1 MSSSMEQ
8 KSQSYFSSGLADE
21 IIVQCRKLIK
31 DSPNNP
37 RLHQTMGAAYEIKGD
52 FLSAL
57 DAFEFVVMLEPN
69 NVANLISVGRC
80 IFQLHNYKRAL
91 EIFKLAVRH
100 QPKWPDTHHWLGRTF
115 LANHLLEDAKVHL
128 ETAVSINPSYHEAY
142 YYLAMTCEALG
153 DFAQTITN
161 LKKVIDLIPKPWGI
175 SPFPYDF
182 QALLDIV
189 FPDDLLLD
197 EFIRQAKQLTND
209 PNGAGFADLHF
220 KLGMAYRSKGL
231 ISEALAEFRQTIM
244 INPDFHLA
252 RHYFWH
258 LEEESRKVVQFP

>member
-1 MSSSMEQ
+1 MSNSMEQ
-8 KSQSYFSSGLADE
+8 NSQSYFSFGLADE

-37 RLHQTMGAAYEIKGD
+37 RLHQPLGTAYEIKGD
-52 FLSAL
+52 FSSAL
-57 DAFEFVVMLEPN
+57 EAFEFVALLEPN
-69 NVANLISVGRC
+69 NVSNMISVGRC
-80 IFQLHNYKRAL
+80 IFNLKNYKRAL
-91 EIFKLAVRH
+91 EIFNLAAQH
-100 QPKWPDTHHWLGRTF
+100 QPEWPDIHYWLGRTSF
-115 LANHLLEDAKVHL
+115 ESHQFNDAKIHL
-128 ETAVSINPSYHEAY
+128 ELAVGINPNYHEAY
-142 YYLAMTCEALG
+142 YYLALTWEALG
-153 DFAQTITN
+153 DLALAVAN
-161 LKKVIDLIPKPWGI
+161 LKKVIDIIPKPWGL

-197 EFIRQAKQLTND
+197 EFIRQAKELTNG
-209 PNGAGFADLHF
+209 PGGAGFADLHF

-231 ISEALAEFRQTIM
+231 ITEALAEFRQTIL

-258 LEEESRKVVQFP
+258 LEEERQKVVKLP